1 MALLP
6 ENLALVLGL
15 SFFFG
20 LAFEEFYI
28 KNPKKRPGG
37 VRTFPLLALSGGGLY
52 LIEPVHAAAFCVGL
66 LVLGAWLYAYYQA
79 RWNEGMA
86 AGEPGGGL
94 IIPVCNLIAYL
105 LGPVTLTQPHWVAVA
120 FTVCAVLLLGAR
132 ESLHNFAQKL
142 PAEEIMTA
150 GKFLVL
156 TGIVL
161 PLLPNHPV
169 TKLSAITPHQVWLA
183 VVVVSTLSYASYMI
197 RRFVSAQKGLLA
209 ASILGGLYSSTAT
222 TVVLAKQGRE
232 GAFAQSGILSGI
244 VLATSLMYLR
254 LCVVVAVF
262 NLPLAMA
269 ILPYLSG
276 LFALGLL
283 LAWLCTLGKGGASAG
298 ENVLAVQSNPLELS
312 SALLFAFLFVVI
324 SLASAWVKTEFGQ
337 SGIYWLAS
345 IVGVTDIDPF
355 VLSLAQGGAGS
366 GDLPSMGAAIMI
378 AASSNNILK
387 AIYAGAFLGFRASLP
402 ASAGLVLL
410 SLSGLLLAFW
420 I

>member
-1 MALLP
+1 MP

-20 LAFEEFYI
+20 LAFEEFYVRS
-28 KNPKKRPGG
+28 PKKRPGG
-37 VRTFPLLALSGGGLY
+37 VRTFPLLALSGAGLY
-52 LIEPVHAAAFCVGL
+52 LLDPVHVAAFCAGL
-66 LVLGAWLYAYYQA
+66 IVLGAWLYAYYHA
-79 RWNEGMA
+79 RWSEGVPA
-86 AGEPGGGL
+86 TEPGGGL

-105 LGPVTLTQPHWVAVA
+105 LGPIALTQPHWVAVSFA
-120 FTVCAVLLLGAR
+120 VSAVLLLGAR
-132 ESLHNFAQKL
+132 ESLHSLAQKL

-169 TKLSAITPHQVWLA
+169 TKLSSITPHQVWLA
-183 VVVVSTLSYASYMI
+183 VVVVSTLSYASYII
-197 RRFVSAQKGLLA
+197 RRYVSPEKGLLA

-222 TVVLAKQGRE
+222 TVVLSKEGRE
-232 GAFAQSGILSGI
+232 GAFSRQGILSGI

-254 LCVVVAVF
+254 LCVVVAIF
-262 NLPLAMA
+262 NLDLAMA
-269 ILPYLSG
+269 LSPYMVG
-276 LFALGLL
+276 LFLAGLM
-283 LAWLCTLGKGGASAG
+283 LAWVCSRNGVNQEEGAIAM
-298 ENVLAVQSNPLELS
+298 QTNPLELS
-312 SALLFAFLFVVI
+312 AALLFAFLFVVI
-324 SLASAWVKTEFGQ
+324 SLASTWVNGEFGQ

-355 VLSLAQGGAGS
+355 VLSLAQGGAG
-366 GDLPSMGAAIMI
+366 GAGQPLLEAAILI

-387 AIYAGAFLGFRASLP
+387 AAYAAMFMGVRASLP
-402 ASAGLVLL
+402 AAASLVLL
-410 SLSGLLLAFW
+410 SLAGIALAFL